1 MVLVRRS
8 LICLALAAPLTFTA
22 CDGGDEGTSG
32 AEEQDESETGDTE
45 GDTDGETGDT
55 DGETGDT
62 EGETGET
69 GETEGDTDT
78 EGAAACELF
87 DAATPQE
94 VIAAA
99 SVGEAATAPIVPGPS
114 TVYQITLPEGAA
126 GFVELQIADWETVQW
141 FYTTADIDYV
151 ITTEAMQHVPEAR
164 VPLASCPDAGLTA
177 QSVFFPHWTPAT
189 LEFSAA
195 GPRVI
200 DLIVV
205 QE

>member
-1 MVLVRRS
+1 MILLRRS
-8 LICLALAAPLTFTA
+8 FICLALAAALPLTA
-22 CDGGDEGTSG
+22 CDGGDEEGSG
-32 AEEQDESETGDTE
+32 SAEEQDESETGDTE
-45 GDTDGETGDT
+45 G
-55 DGETGDT
+55 ETGDT
-62 EGETGET
+62 EGETGGET
-69 GETEGDTDT
+69 GETGADTAETETEGDTADT
-78 EGAAACELF
+78 EGAACELF
-87 DAATPQE
+87 EAATPQA

-99 SVGEAATAPIVPGPS
+99 SVSEAATAPIVPGPS
-114 TVYQITLPEGAA
+114 TVYQITLPEGAP

-189 LEFSAA
+189 LEFSAT

>member
-1 MVLVRRS
+1 MVLLRRS
-8 LICLALAAPLTFTA
+8 LLCLALAAPLTLTA
-22 CDGGDEGTSG
+22 CDGGDEEGTSG
-32 AEEQDESETGDTE
+32 SEEQDESETGETE
-45 GDTDGETGDT
+45 GETEGESDGETSETDGETGET
-55 DGETGDT
+55 GGETGDT
-62 EGETGET
+62 EG
-69 GETEGDTDT
+69 DT

-87 DAATPQE
+87 DAATPQA

-141 FYTTADIDYV
+141 FYTTADIDYS
-151 ITTEAMQHVPEAR
+151 ITTEAMQHVEEAR
-164 VPLASCPDAGLTA
+164 VALASCPDAGLTA

-189 LEFSAA
+189 LEFSAE
-195 GPRVI
+195 GPREI